1 MATTRKIAVEKLKVG
16 QIKTNIDD
24 WKEIVVATDI
34 KVTDGKCTV
43 GLYSDAHANEWVQMD
58 NVRLVKNIE

>member
-1 MATTRKIAVEKLKVG
+1 MAMYTHKAVTKRKHIPLKQILMIGKKLF
-16 QIKTNIDD
+16 
-24 WKEIVVATDI
+24 VATDI

-43 GLYSDAHANEWVQMD
+43 GLYSDAHANEWAQMD